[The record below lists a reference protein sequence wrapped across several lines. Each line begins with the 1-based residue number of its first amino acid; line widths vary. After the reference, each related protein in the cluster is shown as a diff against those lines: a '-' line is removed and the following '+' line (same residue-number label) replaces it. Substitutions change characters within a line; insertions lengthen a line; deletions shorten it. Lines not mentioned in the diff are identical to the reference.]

1 MDAPRRTDFSV
12 AALRPED
19 ESMDRRA
26 FITNALLS
34 AGFLAATA
42 GAASALPSL
51 PSHDTLAPASNVEN
65 AWWYRRRYWHRR
77 YWRRCYWTRWGR
89 RCW

>member
-1 MDAPRRTDFSV
+1 
-12 AALRPED
+12 
-19 ESMDRRA
+19 MDRRA

-51 PSHDTLAPASNVEN
+51 PSHDTLAPAGNVEN
-65 AWWYRRRYWHRR
+65 AWWYVAGVLASAAVGMASA
-77 YWRRCYWTRWGR
+77 TGGGATGPAGVAVAGDAPA
-89 RCW
+89 